1 MDNLSN
7 KIILRPRFRIELSKN
22 KKDVL
27 AAFSKAAKTQNNF
40 VIKCIDNHLFIK
52 SPKEKEHIW
61 SPQLHLEVNTIDKD
75 STCSIK
81 GLFGPNPVIWTFF
94 MFLHFAVATA
104 FFIFGIWTYTNWSL
118 KTSYTLPL
126 ITSILMIVLWF
137 LLYFL
142 GRTGKA
148 KGKPEMQELHEF
160 MSSILSKIS

>member
-1 MDNLSN
+1 MDTLSN
-7 KIILRPRFRIELSKN
+7 KIVLRPRFQLELPNN
-22 KKDVL
+22 KEDVL

-40 VIKCIDNHLFIK
+40 VIKCVGNHLFIK
-52 SPKEKEHIW
+52 KPKEKEHIW
-61 SPQLHLEVNTIDKD
+61 SPQLHLEITTTNKE

-104 FFIFGIWTYTNWSL
+104 FFILGIWAYTNWSL
-118 KTSYTLPL
+118 KTPYTLPL
-126 ITSILMIVLWF
+126 VLTLLIVVLWF

-148 KGKPEMQELHEF
+148 KGKPEMHELYEF
-160 MSSILSKIS
+160 MNSILNKEK